1 MWLLTHGAVLKRPP
15 LHTGFQY
22 FLKLAVFQ
30 FQMKSQALRVDSK
43 ADEDFQQAS
52 IIHNETTLKLHSKEP
67 AYMYCTLHDL
77 CFVILITGRFKIQS
91 IPSSWTAEP
100 LQEM

>member
-1 MWLLTHGAVLKRPP
+1 MV
-15 LHTGFQY
+15 
-22 FLKLAVFQ
+22 Q
-30 FQMKSQALRVDSK
+30 FQKKSQALRVDSK

-67 AYMYCTLHDL
+67 AYLHCTLQDHL
-77 CFVILITGRFKIQS
+77 CFVIVPIGRLKIQS

-100 LQEM
+100 LQEMQGYLFHESEVEFKETNK